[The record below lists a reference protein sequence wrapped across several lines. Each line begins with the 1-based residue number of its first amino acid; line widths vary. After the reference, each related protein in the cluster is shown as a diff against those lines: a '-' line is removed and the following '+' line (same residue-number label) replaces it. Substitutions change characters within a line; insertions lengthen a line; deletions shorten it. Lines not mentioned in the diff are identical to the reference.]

1 LALHRQNLRRQRITA
16 EAATLASSPA
26 RSPEI
31 CRDLALYEI
40 SIRDLI
46 GDLISQ
52 PNFDVA
58 ADRSYAADLGR
69 SVRSAIV
76 EIVVSIAIDRSP
88 MELSTLMDIL
98 EREIGESPSAR
109 SELARMMAE
118 RAATD
123 ESPARSRASTG
134 AEARPTSGRKS
145 AARAGSRRGTRGT

>member
-1 LALHRQNLRRQRITA
+1 VQVVAHRRRDHS
-16 EAATLASSPA
+16 AASRAFRSRSA

-31 CRDLALYEI
+31 SRDLALYEI

-46 GDLISQ
+46 GDLISR
-52 PNFDVA
+52 PNFDVT

-134 AEARPTSGRKS
+134 ADPRPTSGRKS